1 MSLIR
6 RVCRPLALIPIL
18 LAGVGCAASSRSGG
32 AADSRAAAG
41 THAPPSHNDG
51 SRTNRDDSQT
61 QSASISPSDNPASAP
76 ATGPAAGKSA
86 AVNAAP
92 PDGLRFRLASGAEVF
107 VPTGLGGAGTVD
119 LVVHFHG
126 VSSVTERELAA
137 AGVRAVLVTV
147 NYRGLS
153 AAYERPMSDPRAF
166 DDLLD
171 QALVEL
177 KARGVLTVSGRW
189 RRVCVT
195 AFSAGFGAVRALL
208 AEPRH
213 FARIDAIVLADSL
226 YAGYEEDSEGVK
238 RPSPRNMHGFRR
250 YATAAAIGRKALVVT
265 HTYLEPGTY
274 AGTHETAD
282 DLLAFVGG
290 QHRTARGSQ
299 DEPSSRAAVEVS
311 PLPIVRREAVGGFA
325 VLRCA
330 GVDGEAHMAHLRNLR
345 VALRL
350 LPLER
355 IPNGEP

>member
-1 MSLIR
+1 MDL
-6 RVCRPLALIPIL
+6 
-18 LAGVGCAASSRSGG
+18 
-32 AADSRAAAG
+32 
-41 THAPPSHNDG
+41 APPE
-51 SRTNRDDSQT
+51 
-61 QSASISPSDNPASAP
+61 
-76 ATGPAAGKSA
+76 
-86 AVNAAP
+86 
-92 PDGLRFRLASGAEVF
+92 GLRFRLVSGAEVF
-107 VPTGLGGAGTVD
+107 VPTGVGGAAAID

-126 VSSVTERELAA
+126 VSAVTERELAA
-137 AGVRAVLVTV
+137 AGVRAVLLTV

-153 AAYERPMSDPRAF
+153 AAYERPMSDSRAF

-177 KARGVLTVSGRW
+177 KARGLMPVSGRW
-189 RRVCVT
+189 RRVCVS

-213 FARIDAIVLADSL
+213 FARIDALILADSL
-226 YAGYEEDSEGVK
+226 YAGYEEDAAGVK

-250 YATAAAIGRKALVVT
+250 YATVAAIGRKALIVT

-282 DLLAFVGG
+282 DLLAFVGVEADSPQLAG
-290 QHRTARGSQ
+290 LAARSEAELSARNGAELSARNGA
-299 DEPSSRAAVEVS
+299 ELS
-311 PLPIVRREAVGGFA
+311 PLPILRRVSLGEFR

-330 GVDGEAHMAHLRNLR
+330 GTDGEAHMAHLRNLR

-355 IPNGEP
+355 TRNGP